1 MWFQLVSRRAKRL
14 IVVTSRFPFGAQEA
28 YLTSELDELVR
39 YFDRVVV
46 VPVRPPRQPARHRV
60 PEGVEVLAWPLVS
73 ADLLRRAARTV
84 VERPAATIGAIGQL
98 MASRDP
104 GFAKNAT
111 VLVKALALADWAREH
126 RFDHVH
132 AYWMSTPSTVAMV
145 AALASDALWSATA
158 HRWDIYER
166 NAFDV
171 KQRSV
176 SFVRAISD
184 RGERDLRAR
193 MPALNGRIRR
203 LRLGTVVPD
212 RVTQVRPNDAEFR
225 IVCPAAFVPVKGHKV
240 LFAALAR
247 LRRSNIPVRCTLY
260 GAGPMQAELE
270 AEVDFLEL
278 RDAVRFGGFIARD
291 ALHNAYRLG
300 WFSAVVLASR
310 SAGEKMMEGVPSAL
324 LEAMALG
331 VPVVATD
338 SGSVGELL
346 GDGCGL
352 LVKPDDPDAL
362 AAALLDVY
370 LNPDAARDRAG
381 RAYDLVSARH
391 DVRTQMRELAS
402 AFERKGQE

>member
-1 MWFQLVSRRAKRL
+1 MWFAIVSRLAQRL
-14 IVVTSRFPFGAQEA
+14 MVVTSRYPFGDQEA
-28 YLTSELDELVR
+28 YLTSELEELVR

-73 ADLLRRAARTV
+73 GDLLRRAARTV
-84 VERPAATIGAIGQL
+84 ADRPGTVMAAIGQL
-98 MASRDP
+98 ISSHDP
-104 GFAKNAT
+104 GLVKNAT
-111 VLVKALALADWAREH
+111 VLVKALALAHWALEH
-126 RFDHVH
+126 RFEHIH

-176 SFVRAISD
+176 SFVRTISD

-193 MPALNGRIRR
+193 MPALNGRIRQ
-203 LRLGTVVPD
+203 LRLGTVVPG
-212 RVTQVRPNDAEFR
+212 RVTPPRPNDGEFR
-225 IVCPAAFVPVKGHKV
+225 IVCPAAFVPVKGHKI
-240 LFAALAR
+240 LLAALAK
-247 LRRSNIPVRCTLY
+247 LRRAGIPVRCTLY
-260 GAGPMQAELE
+260 GAGPMQADLE
-270 AEVDFLEL
+270 AEAGSLQL
-278 RDAVRFGGFIARD
+278 QNAVRFGGFIARD

-310 SAGEKMMEGVPSAL
+310 SAGEKMMEGMPSAL
-324 LEAMALG
+324 IEAMALG

-338 SGSVGELL
+338 SGSVGELI
-346 GDGCGL
+346 DEHCGL

-370 LNPDAARDRAG
+370 LNRDAARERAA

-391 DVRTQMRELAS
+391 DVRTQMRELALT
-402 AFERKGQE
+402 FERKVLS

>member
-1 MWFQLVSRRAKRL
+1 MSGRAKRL
-14 IVVTSRFPFGAQEA
+14 IVVTSRFPFGPQEA

-46 VPVRPPRQPARHRV
+46 MPVRPPRQPARHRV
-60 PEGVEVLAWPLVS
+60 PEGVEVLAWPLVNAS
-73 ADLLRRAARTV
+73 LLRRAARTV
-84 VERPAATIGAIGQL
+84 VERPAATIGALGQL

-111 VLVKALALADWAREH
+111 VLVKALALAHWAREH
-126 RFDHVH
+126 RFDHIH

-171 KQRSV
+171 KQRTV

-203 LRLGTVVPD
+203 VRLGTVVPD
-212 RVTQVRPNDAEFR
+212 RATPLRPNDAEFR

-240 LFAALAR
+240 LLAALAI
-247 LRRSNIPVRCTLY
+247 LRRSNVPIRCTLY
-260 GAGPMQAELE
+260 GAGPMQSELE
-270 AEVDFLEL
+270 AEVDFLQL
-278 RDAVRFGGFIARD
+278 RNAVRFGGFIARD

-346 GDGCGL
+346 DDRCGL

-370 LNPDAARDRAG
+370 INPDAARDRAG

-402 AFERKGQE
+402 AFQRKDQE